1 MSGAVCEL
9 QLRAAG
15 AFDVSV
21 HTRYRPLCLQKPQT
35 SGLHHVEGGVS
46 AWPQEAGIWGHP
58 YVLSSGWLFV
68 NDIALTADW
77 IVCTTLFFFFL

>member
-15 AFDVSV
+15 ASNGSV
-21 HTRYRPLCLQKPQT
+21 HTRHGSHRACRNLRPQ
-35 SGLHHVEGGVS
+35 GFAMGGRCH

-58 YVLSSGWLFV
+58 YVLSLGWIFV
-68 NDIALTADW
+68 SYFVYDIALTAD
-77 IVCTTLFFFFL
+77 

>member
-35 SGLHHVEGGVS
+35 SGLRYGEGGVVS
-46 AWPQEAGIWGHP
+46 AWPQEAGIWEHP
-58 YVLSSGWLFV
+58 YVVSSG
-68 NDIALTADW
+68 
-77 IVCTTLFFFFL
+77 

>member
-35 SGLHHVEGGVS
+35 SGLRYGEGGVERLATGGRHLGTS
-46 AWPQEAGIWGHP
+46 ICCVIRMTICQ
-58 YVLSSGWLFV
+58 LFC
-68 NDIALTADW
+68 L
-77 IVCTTLFFFFL
+77 